1 MIVPLMEHAARRTE
15 LADAILKNDETTT
28 LSFTAGRLTSAS
40 TQRTQG
46 INLRVI
52 AEGRLGIAG
61 TTSDDPAELLEAAL
75 VSARGGDPVNLAL
88 PRPGVVPQ
96 VATHSA
102 RAASATVND
111 LALLGTLV
119 RDRLVGAQA
128 ELNLTVERS
137 LGSVR
142 VANTLGLDAS
152 YDVSQ
157 VTLAVEVSRMV
168 GERRVTLQAHLAGA
182 DLPSLGA
189 IEELVAGLRH
199 RLVWSEKEVAA
210 VTGQQTVLFLP
221 SALPLLLQPLE
232 YAVLGKSAMH
242 GRSPIASRRGTRL
255 FSETL
260 TIHDNP
266 LAAGR
271 PGSRPVDDEGVVSR
285 TLPLV
290 RAGVLET
297 LLYDLETATR
307 TGNAATGHGRR
318 GTFGKP
324 QPSCTNIVV
333 EPGTKSWSELLSLV
347 GDGLIVER
355 LRGWPTGHLIGGTF
369 AQPCAVAWRTSGGEI
384 TGIAPEVTVAGNAY
398 DLLTRVVALGTEA
411 RWQGSR
417 CAPPLLIEGVAVF

>member
-1 MIVPLMEHAARRTE
+1 MIAPLIEQAARRTE

-46 INLRVI
+46 VNLRVVS
-52 AEGRLGIAG
+52 EGRLGIAG
-61 TTSDDPAELLEAAL
+61 TTAEDPAELLEAAL
-75 VSARGGDPVNLAL
+75 TSARGGDPVTLVL

-96 VATHSA
+96 VATHAA

-111 LALLGTLV
+111 LIALGTLV
-119 RDRLVGAQA
+119 RDRLVGSQA

-157 VTLAVEVSRMV
+157 VTLVVELSRMV
-168 GERRVTLQAHLAGA
+168 GDRRVTLQGHLAGA
-182 DLPSLGA
+182 DIPSLSA
-189 IEELVAGLRH
+189 IEDLVAGLRH
-199 RLVWSEKEVAA
+199 RLIWSEREVAP

-232 YAVLGKSAMH
+232 HAVLGKSAMH
-242 GRSPIASRRGTRL
+242 GRSPIASRRGTRI
-255 FSETL
+255 FSEL
-260 TIHDNP
+260 LNVHDNP
-266 LAAGR
+266 LAPGR

-285 TLPLV
+285 AIPLV
-290 RAGVLET
+290 RAGVFET

-318 GTFGKP
+318 TTFGKT
-324 QPSCTNIVV
+324 QPSCTNIMVDG
-333 EPGTKSWSELLSLV
+333 GTQDWNDLLASV

-355 LRGWPTGHLIGGTF
+355 LRGWPTGHAIGGTF
-369 AQPCAVAWRTSGGEI
+369 AQPAAVAWRTSGGEI
-384 TGIAPEVTVAGNAY
+384 TGLAPEITVAGNAY
-398 DLLTRVVALGTEA
+398 DLLTRVVALGTEP

-417 CAPPLLIEGVAVF
+417 CAPPMLIEGVAVF